1 MSTIYPHFYAAA
13 NTQNDV
19 EAIRWYRKAAE
30 QGNAPA
36 QYGLRNLSTTLRH
49 WRLRFTEQ
57 SLLLWMWMWQ
67 VG

>member
-1 MSTIYPHFYAAA
+1 MDNL
-13 NTQNDV
+13 NTHRPGALY
-19 EAIRWYRKAAE
+19 EAFPPTEAKA
-30 QGNAPA
+30 
-36 QYGLRNLSTTLRH
+36 LWRNLSTTLRH

>member
-1 MSTIYPHFYAAA
+1 MRRKPAALRNIGIDRDTQTLDAFECDYP
-13 NTQNDV
+13 V
-19 EAIRWYRKAAE
+19 ELIHGCAH
-30 QGNAPA
+30 
-36 QYGLRNLSTTLRH
+36 RNLSTTLRH